1 MFNINNADIKKGRSI
16 AKVCGGKYN
25 NKIITY
31 IDKETDDDEIYREFD
46 HIDLDDGKFEP
57 FPNLDRERDVIFIAG
72 PSGSGKSFYTK
83 LYLRNYMKMYP
94 KNGLYMFSK
103 LTEDSSLD
111 DVKEL
116 RRIKID
122 KTLITSPLDVEDFKD
137 CLIIFD
143 DIDCIKDK
151 AQKEALNDLKDSVL
165 ETGRHTRT
173 TILITSHLA
182 CKGAETRSILNECHS
197 LTFFLGSGMPVDYL
211 LQNYVGLQKK
221 QIQAL
226 KLIPSRSVTIFR
238 SYPMM
243 VMTETK
249 LMFLKDL

>member
-1 MFNINNADIKKGRSI
+1 
-16 AKVCGGKYN
+16 
-25 NKIITY
+25 
-31 IDKETDDDEIYREFD
+31 
-46 HIDLDDGKFEP
+46 
-57 FPNLDRERDVIFIAG
+57 
-72 PSGSGKSFYTK
+72 
-83 LYLRNYMKMYP
+83 MYP

-151 AQKEALNDLKDSVL
+151 AQKEALNDLKLSVL

-197 LTFFLGSGMPVDYL
+197 LTFFMGSGMTVDYL
-211 LQNYVGLQKK
+211 LQNYVGLDKK
-221 QIQAL
+221 QIQKL
-226 KLIPSRSVTIFR
+226 KLIPSRWVSIFR
-238 SYPMM
+238 SWPMM

-249 LMFLKDL
+249 LKFLKDL